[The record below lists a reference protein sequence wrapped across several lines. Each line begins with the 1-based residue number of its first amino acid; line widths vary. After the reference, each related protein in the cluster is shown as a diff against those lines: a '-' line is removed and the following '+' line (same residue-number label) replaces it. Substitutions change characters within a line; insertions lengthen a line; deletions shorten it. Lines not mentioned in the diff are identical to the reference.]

1 MKEFKYDISVIGGG
15 IVGLGK
21 LLINLQKNYPDLNIV
36 VLEKENE
43 LFFHQTGRNSG
54 VIHSALYYKPGSYRA
69 RNCVDGRKQLVSFVK
84 KYSVKH
90 DICGKIVFAATTEKE
105 KEKLTDF

>member
-15 IVGLGK
+15 IVGLAAAYK
-21 LLINLQKNYPDLNIV
+21 LQKKYPYLNIV

-43 LFFHQTGRNSG
+43 LALHQTGRNSG
-54 VIHSALYYKPGSYRA
+54 VIHSGLYYKPGSYRQK
-69 RNCVDGRKQLVSFVK
+69 NCVDGRKQLVSFVK

-90 DICGKIVFAATTEKE
+90 DIWKDSLLTNHKE
-105 KEKLTDF
+105 KEKLSELS